1 MKRFFIPLAL
11 LCVLTA
17 LLAAAILF
25 RAHSTDAAA
34 REAGAALLEADEKLQ
49 GLTAENEG
57 LRAENGRLKA
67 SLDQARAEAAEQ
79 REEAAALEEEL
90 QQQEED
96 SAALTAALELPGV
109 ILESRRFT
117 EHTASTS
124 RFDEFHYYLY
134 EPGVPADGPLPL
146 ILFLHG
152 SGGELDIHDGKT
164 LPTMLESGWLSP
176 NAIVLMPQCPDKNW
190 DECHED
196 VMELLE
202 AVVMEYGA
210 DRSRI
215 SVTGFSLGGVGTFSM
230 LVNYP
235 DYFSAAVALAA
246 KCFPEKCGVITS
258 TPLRILHG
266 EEDTGMDPSSVKEAT
281 EVINAAGGNCTLTML
296 PGEGHL
302 IAQHYLD
309 EGGELIDWL
318 IAQRRTDK

>member
-11 LCVLTA
+11 LCVLVA
-17 LLAAAILF
+17 GLAAAILF
-25 RAHSTDAAA
+25 RAHSTDAAV
-34 REAGAALLEADEKLQ
+34 READEKLQ
-49 GLTAENEG
+49 NTVSGLTAENEE
-57 LRAENGRLKA
+57 LRAESAGLKDSLYDARTEA
-67 SLDQARAEAAEQ
+67 SQAREK
-79 REEAAALEEEL
+79 AAALEAEL
-90 QQQEED
+90 QQQKED
-96 SAALTAALELPGV
+96 SAALTAALELPCA
-109 ILESRRFT
+109 ILENRRFT

-124 RFDEFHYYLY
+124 RFEEFHYYLY
-134 EPGVPADGPLPL
+134 EPGIPADAPLPL

-152 SGGELDIHDGKT
+152 SGGEKDIHDGKT

-202 AVVMEYGA
+202 AVVTEYGV

-318 IAQRRTDK
+318 LAQRRTDK

>member
-11 LCVLTA
+11 LCVLVA
-17 LLAAAILF
+17 GLAAAILF
-25 RAHSTDAAA
+25 RARSTDAAA
-34 REAGAALLEADEKLQ
+34 REDHAALLEADEKLQ
-49 GLTAENEG
+49 AAVSGLTAENEE
-57 LRAENGRLKA
+57 LHAENDRLKS
-67 SLDQARAEAAEQ
+67 SLDGAAEA
-79 REEAAALEEEL
+79 REKAAALETQL
-90 QQQEED
+90 QQQKEET
-96 SAALTAALELPGV
+96 AALTAALELPGA
-109 ILESRRFT
+109 ILANRRFT
-117 EHTASTS
+117 EHTASTT
-124 RFDEFHYYLY
+124 RFDEFRYYLY
-134 EPGVPADGPLPL
+134 EPGVPAEDPLPL

-190 DECHED
+190 DACHED

-202 AVVMEYGA
+202 SIVTEYGA

-235 DYFSAAVALAA
+235 DYFSAAAALAA